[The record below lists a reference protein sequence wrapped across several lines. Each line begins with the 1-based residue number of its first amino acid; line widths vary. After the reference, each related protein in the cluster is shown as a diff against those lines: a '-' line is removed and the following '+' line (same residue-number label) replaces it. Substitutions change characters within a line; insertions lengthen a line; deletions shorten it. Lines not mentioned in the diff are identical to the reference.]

1 MVEEIGLPRVS
12 SVAMIPHRFRI
23 PLAACLVAWPASLAI
38 AENGFGLGTWGGN
51 SVSVGRNTFYANG
64 LVAQQVGR
72 TSYFNNGLVGQRFGN
87 LTLYNNG
94 LVAGQ
99 GRRNTYFS
107 NLAVGVPV
115 QQQAGGRPGIMVYGG
130 GYPYPLGPGP
140 RPFGPPAGPPM
151 GPPPGSPAARGGAT
165 VGGAAPATPWSTT
178 PWSRTPWAR

>member
-1 MVEEIGLPRVS
+1 MPATPLEGMVERVPS
-12 SVAMIPHRFRI
+12 AFPGRAVPLKAHRLVVAII
-23 PLAACLVAWPASLAI
+23 VAGVAAATGPAA
-38 AENGFGLGTWGGN
+38 AESGFGLGNWGGN

-64 LVAQQVGR
+64 LVAQRVGR
-72 TSYFNNGLVGQRFGN
+72 TEYFNNGLVGQRVGN

-115 QQQAGGRPGIMVYGG
+115 QPQAPGRPGITVYGG

-140 RPFGPPAGPPM
+140 NPFGV
-151 GPPPGSPAARGGAT
+151 PAARPAPSIGNAS
-165 VGGAAPATPWSTT
+165 PATPWSTT
-178 PWSRTPWAR
+178 PWSRTPWGR

>member
-1 MVEEIGLPRVS
+1 MTLSRPSI
-12 SVAMIPHRFRI
+12 A
-23 PLAACLVAWPASLAI
+23 LAI
-38 AENGFGLGTWGGN
+38 VIAAWQPAPAAAEQGFGLGNWGGN

-64 LVAQQVGR
+64 LTSQRLGR
-72 TSYFNNGLVGQRFGN
+72 TEYFNNGLVGQRVGN

-115 QQQAGGRPGIMVYGG
+115 TPQAAGRPGITVYGG

-140 RPFGPPAGPPM
+140 NPFGPPAPR
-151 GPPPGSPAARGGAT
+151 SVAPAAGL
-165 VGGAAPATPWSTT
+165 ATPWATT
-178 PWSRTPWAR
+178 PWASTPWGR